1 MDVNITRESKAFVFD
16 PPTFGFDTMYWSK
29 ISGTNPTVSGGD
41 LLVNAT
47 EIASYPA
54 YLSGDFEFTMNVP
67 AVPTSGDVRAWGLK
81 IPGLGNRG
89 RIEFDITGAVFSLK
103 VYTNA
108 GVALLNQTITWDAAW
123 TATDTV
129 FRIMWQPFG
138 IRFMI
143 GTVTVAKLGIGGN
156 VINSTNPSLP
166 MAIHINNAN
175 ADNLKISDIVA
186 QNVAHASDG
195 VGAPSIT
202 VNIEELPAAAA
213 LADAT
218 ANPTTTTVG
227 ADISGWNGTTWDRI
241 KAGIT
246 TFTSTLTG
254 FLNVLPWGIYTA
266 TPSTRTSGNGSNLE
280 QDSTGNLRAAEQ
292 YAPQYEDNTNGVAQ
306 VMVKPLA
313 SSTYVPTRFQNIGAN
328 ATLNVKATTG
338 NIFSVYCHNLV
349 AADRWLQLH
358 NTATT
363 PGGAAVPAQSFYIPP
378 MGVLEKG
385 MGDYFSAAGLNYATG
400 IAFAISTTEGT
411 YTAATATDHFTQ
423 ITYV

>member
-47 EIASYPA
+47 EISSYPA
-54 YLSGDFEFTMNVP
+54 YMGGDFEFTMNVP

-108 GVALLNQTITWDAAW
+108 GVALLNQTVTWDAAW

-129 FRIMWQPFG
+129 FRILWQPFG

-143 GTVTVAKLGIGGN
+143 GTVTVAKLGIAGN
-156 VINSTNPSLP
+156 VINSTNPNLP
-166 MAIHINNAN
+166 LSIHVNNAN
-175 ADNLKISDIVA
+175 ADNLKISDIVV
-186 QNVAHASDG
+186 QNVVHASDA
-195 VGAPSIT
+195 VGAPSVT
-202 VNIEELPAAAA
+202 VNVDEFPAAAA

-218 ANPTTTTVG
+218 ANPTTTQVA
-227 ADISGWNGTTWDRI
+227 ADMMGFNGTTWDRI
-241 KAGIT
+241 RAGIT

-280 QDSTGNLRAAEQ
+280 QDSTGNLRSAEQ
-292 YAPQYEDNTNGVAQ
+292 YQAQAFDDNNAVVQVAT
-306 VMVKPLA
+306 KPLA
-313 SSTYVPTRFQNIGAN
+313 VSTYSWSIFQNLGAN
-328 ATLNVKATTG
+328 ATLNVKASTG
-338 NIFSVYCHNLV
+338 NVFSIECHNV
-349 AADRWLQLH
+349 SGAARYFQIH

-363 PGGAAVPAQSFYIPP
+363 PGGGAVPAETHFVPAG
-378 MGVLEKG
+378 GVLYLGNEYF
-385 MGDYFSAAGLNYATG
+385 GDNGLNFATG
-400 IAFAISTTEGT
+400 IAFACSTTEAT
-411 YTAATATDHFTQ
+411 HTAATATDH
-423 ITYV
+423 ITHMKYK